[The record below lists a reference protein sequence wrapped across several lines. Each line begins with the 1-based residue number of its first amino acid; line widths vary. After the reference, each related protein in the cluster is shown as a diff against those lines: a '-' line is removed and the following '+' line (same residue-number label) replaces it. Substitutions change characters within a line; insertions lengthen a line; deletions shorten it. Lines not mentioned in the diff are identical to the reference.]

1 MKVKN
6 LREILK
12 QEPAVN
18 LLKLS
23 LQKNRLSHAYLFTG
37 PKGVGKETTAWAFLF
52 HLFCE
57 KDKENPCGECKACK
71 KIEKEIH
78 PDIRILYPEKKEITI
93 GQIRE
98 TIYFLRYRPLE
109 AEYKIIFIKEADKIN
124 LEAGNAL
131 LKSLEEPPPYA
142 IFILIS
148 ENFSKLLPT
157 IVSRSQIVRF
167 RSLPTEV
174 IKEFLKKKY
183 LFEEKVAE
191 TLAEISFGSIGKAVT
206 IAEKGIL
213 EELNSF
219 VKAGFS
225 NSPLKR
231 FKVAE
236 RFSSFL
242 PEVLD
247 EFFYV
252 LSIWVWRS
260 YLKEKIDYPYPQAF
274 PEETFKGDPY
284 LAIRTIYEVKNAL
297 DFYVNQEL
305 AFYHLLNT
313 LFTTSEVVK
322 NYHIGSGNFRVA

>member
-6 LREILK
+6 LNKILK

-18 LLKLS
+18 LLTQALRK
-23 LQKNRLSHAYLFTG
+23 KRLSHAYLFTG

-57 KDKENPCGECKACK
+57 KDKENPCGECRACK

-78 PDIRILYPEKKEITI
+78 PDIYILFPEKREITI

-98 TIYFLRYRPLE
+98 VIDFLKYRPLE
-109 AEYKIIFIKEADKIN
+109 AEYKVIFVKEADKMN
-124 LEAGNAL
+124 PEAGNAL
-131 LKSLEEPPPYA
+131 LKSLEEPPFYA
-142 IFILIS
+142 IFILLT

-167 RSLPTEV
+167 RTIPKGI
-174 IKEFLKKKY
+174 IKEFLKKNF
-183 LFEEKVAE
+183 LFEEEVAD
-191 TLAEISFGSIGKAVT
+191 TLAEVSFGSIGKAIT

-225 NSPLKR
+225 KSPLKK

-236 RFSSFL
+236 RLSFL
-242 PEVLD
+242 PLQDLD
-247 EFFYV
+247 DFFY
-252 LSIWVWRS
+252 LLTLWVWRS
-260 YLKEKIDYPYPQAF
+260 YLKRKVDYPYPRAF
-274 PEETFKGDPY
+274 PEELFEGDPY
-284 LAIRTIYEVKNAL
+284 SAIKTIYEVKNAL
-297 DFYVNQEL
+297 DSYVNPEL
-305 AFYHLLNT
+305 SFYYLLNA
-313 LFTTSEVVK
+313 LNTS
-322 NYHIGSGNFRVA
+322 

>member
-1 MKVKN
+1 MKIKN

-12 QEPAVN
+12 QESAVN

-23 LQKNRLSHAYLFTG
+23 FQKKRLSHAYLFTG
-37 PKGVGKETTAWAFLF
+37 PRGVGKETTAWAFLF

-57 KDKENPCGECKACK
+57 RDKEYPCGECKACR

-78 PDIRILYPEKKEITI
+78 PDVRILYPEKREITI
-93 GQIRE
+93 GQIRD
-98 TIYFLRYRPLE
+98 TIHFLKYRPLE

-131 LKSLEEPPPYA
+131 LKSLEEPPPYV

-167 RSLPTEV
+167 RSLPKEV
-174 IKEFLKKKY
+174 IKEFLKKRF
-183 LFEEKVAE
+183 LFEDNIAE
-191 TLAEISFGSIGKAVT
+191 TLADISFGSIGKAVT

-225 NSPLKR
+225 GSPLKK

-236 RFSSFL
+236 RLSSFL

-247 EFFYV
+247 EFFY
-252 LSIWVWRS
+252 LLNIWVLRS
-260 YLKEKIDYPYPQAF
+260 YLKQKADYPYPKAF
-274 PEETFKGDPY
+274 PEELFKGDPY
-284 LAIRTIYEVKNAL
+284 SAIKTIYEVKNAL
-297 DFYVNQEL
+297 DSYANPEL
-305 AFYHLLNT
+305 SLYF
-313 LFTTSEVVK
+313 LFNRLFSTT
-322 NYHIGSGNFRVA
+322 